1 VVVTEKER
9 EALGLQ
15 REQNEAIELRL
26 ESESEDSQREKLKD
40 DGMRV

>member
-1 VVVTEKER
+1 MAMMKER
-9 EALGLQ
+9 ETGGLQ
-15 REQNEAIELRL
+15 REQNEAIE